1 LKVKPVVKI
10 GPATGGARHSSAGRI
25 NLAFRWWH
33 QGASRCLAAGG
44 VWLGAAW
51 LCLNAGA
58 KPEFRPGE
66 VWLDTSGNP
75 IQAHGGGILVHS
87 NVYYWYGEDRTP
99 GGPGAVACYSSINLY
114 DWKREGVALS
124 RAALPRNDGRPTFVE
139 RPKVLF
145 NPRTGKFVM
154 WMHLEQT
161 GYHFARAGIAI
172 GDQPA
177 GPFTFLKAIRPITNG
192 TAFAENDPDH
202 QHEFGGTVRD
212 LNLFLD
218 DDGRAYV
225 FYASEGNWTMYVV
238 RLDADFTGPETPV
251 VENKT
256 WARILVRQ
264 MREAPAPFK
273 NKNFYYL
280 ITSACTGWKPN
291 AADCAVAS
299 DPLGLYQ
306 SRGNPCAGPE
316 AKTTFGSQSTFVLP
330 MAGKPDEFI
339 FLADRWNPRQ
349 LSDSRYV
356 WLPLIVR
363 SDGSGTVPWRDLW
376 DFSFFEVYEKLAAD
390 HPAPA
395 PAPAKIS
402 QEKK

>member
-1 LKVKPVVKI
+1 MRRKTIRACLKNKDAIASSKAIPVRCPRFSVFRRPDTLK
-10 GPATGGARHSSAGRI
+10 GGHPTR
-25 NLAFRWWH
+25 LFR
-33 QGASRCLAAGG
+33 QALSKFVRCLAPARG
-44 VWLGAAW
+44 WLGAAL
-51 LCLNAGA
+51 LCLNAWAG
-58 KPEFRPGE
+58 PEFRPGE
-66 VWLDTSGNP
+66 VWLDTSGDP

-99 GGPGAVACYSSINLY
+99 GGSGAVACYSSTNLC

-124 RAALPRNDGRPTFVE
+124 RAALPRNDGRPAFVE

-145 NPRTGKFVM
+145 NPHTGKFVM
-154 WMHLEQT
+154 WMHLEQR

-172 GDQPA
+172 SDQPA

-192 TAFAENDPDH
+192 TAFAENDPDR
-202 QHEFGGTVRD
+202 QHESGGTVRD

-256 WARILVRQ
+256 WARILVRK

-273 NKNFYYL
+273 SNGRYYL

-291 AADCAVAS
+291 AADCAVAGN
-299 DPLGLYQ
+299 PLGPYQ
-306 SRGNPCAGPE
+306 SKGNPCTGTNAE
-316 AKTTFGSQSTFVLP
+316 TTFGSQSTFVLP
-330 MAGKPDEFI
+330 VQPGQFI
-339 FLADRWNPRQ
+339 FMADRWDPQ
-349 LSDSRYV
+349 HLPDSRYV
-356 WLPLIVR
+356 WLPLSLR
-363 SDGSGTVPWRDLW
+363 PDGSCAIPWRDRWELSPSSSENRSW
-376 DFSFFEVYEKLAAD
+376 
-390 HPAPA
+390 
-395 PAPAKIS
+395 
-402 QEKK
+402 